1 MKKVLSH
8 GTAQHGRCGSFTA
21 LPTHP
26 LVIPQQDITLLE
38 NVKKKKKNE
47 LSEGTDPHSFNQFF
61 SFYSTVQYSVRVLL
75 HYDANDLMAHQ
86 NLFTISWIFRFCGI
100 YVLKTWRIVVIFLA
114 YFDFFSP
121 NIRVQYR
128 TRTCLCCRGEPWR
141 RLGSSALYT
150 L

>member
-1 MKKVLSH
+1 MAKELLKKVLSH

-38 NVKKKKKNE
+38 KVKKKKKNE

-75 HYDANDLMAHQ
+75 HYDAPEFVYNFVDFQVLRHLCAQ
-86 NLFTISWIFRFCGI
+86 NLVDSRHILGIFR
-100 YVLKTWRIVVIFLA
+100 LFL
-114 YFDFFSP
+114 S
-121 NIRVQYR
+121 
-128 TRTCLCCRGEPWR
+128 
-141 RLGSSALYT
+141 
-150 L
+150 

>member
-38 NVKKKKKNE
+38 KVKKKRKVRILIASIN
-47 LSEGTDPHSFNQFF
+47 FF
-61 SFYSTVQYSVRVLL
+61 LSTVQYSIL
-75 HYDANDLMAHQ
+75 YESFFTMTHQ